1 MCTNVDIRGRK
12 VNLITI
18 PPTVGAIET
27 SENDGLRSNFV
38 SELVQ
43 QKSEHNIVGC
53 DKNLIP
59 KVIVQFWDK
68 VDALPPDV
76 SKCINTWKE
85 REVEGFQHLLF
96 DEIRAIEFISSELGS
111 EYVDAFNACYH
122 PAMKSDYFR
131 LCYIYVNGGMYV
143 DVDDI
148 DCQQD
153 IASLFSDDRLKLQP
167 LCYDIESDSMIES
180 KHFTQKNVFS
190 DKWIY
195 YFNNNPIISAPENPI
210 VGYALNRATNR
221 LRQSDGEFPEIQS
234 TTGPGNLTASVVAF
248 LFDNKSFPISNYIS
262 IQPDWNAIA
271 STVWQLSYRNDKRN
285 WRLANGM
292 PPNKATK
299 DRELS

>member
-1 MCTNVDIRGRK
+1 M
-12 VNLITI
+12 NLITM

-38 SELVQ
+38 SELIQ
-43 QKSEHNIVGC
+43 QKSEHKIVGC
-53 DKNLIP
+53 DKTLIP

-68 VDALPPDV
+68 ADALPPDV
-76 SKCINTWKE
+76 RKCINTWKE

-96 DEIRAIEFISSELGS
+96 DEIRAIEFISTELGS

-143 DVDDI
+143 DVDDV

-153 IASLFSDDRLKLQP
+153 ITALFSDYRLKLQP
-167 LCYDIESDSMIES
+167 LCYDIESDSMIEP
-180 KHFTQKNVFS
+180 KHFTQKSAFS

-195 YFNNNPIISAPENPI
+195 YFNNNPIISAAENPI

-248 LFDNKSFPISNYIS
+248 LFDNKSFPISNYIN
-262 IQPDWNAIA
+262 IQPDWNEIA

-292 PPNKATK
+292 PSNKATK

>member
-1 MCTNVDIRGRK
+1 M
-12 VNLITI
+12 NLITT
-18 PPTVGAIET
+18 PPTVGAVET

-38 SELVQ
+38 SEFFQ
-43 QKSEHNIVGC
+43 QKAERKIVDC
-53 DKNLIP
+53 DKTLIP

-68 VDALPPDV
+68 SDALPPDV
-76 SKCINTWKE
+76 SKCINTWKA

-96 DEIRAIEFISSELGS
+96 DEISAMEFISTKLGS

-143 DVDDI
+143 DVDDV

-153 IASLFSDDRLKLQP
+153 ITYLFSDYRLKLQP
-167 LCYDIESDSMIES
+167 LCYDIESDSMIEP
-180 KHFTQKNVFS
+180 KHFTQKDTFS

-221 LRQSDGEFPEIQS
+221 LRQSDGELPEIQS

-248 LFDNKSFPISNYIS
+248 LFDNKSFPTSNYIS
-262 IQPDWNAIA
+262 IQSDWNAIA
-271 STVWQLSYRNDKRN
+271 STVWQLTYRNDKRN

-292 PPNKATK
+292 PSNKTTK
-299 DRELS
+299 DQERSLIETVRWAPY